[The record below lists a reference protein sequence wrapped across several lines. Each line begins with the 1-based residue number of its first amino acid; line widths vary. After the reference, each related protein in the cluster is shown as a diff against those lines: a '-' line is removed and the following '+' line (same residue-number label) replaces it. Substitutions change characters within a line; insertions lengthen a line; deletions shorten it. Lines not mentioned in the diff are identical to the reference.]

1 MPNHPSENYLPE
13 EKILSTYFFWYLS
26 QSKELYNIKPPLVK
40 KAHFSSSIPLC
51 QSFPLRLQNC
61 TWNGRILIADFS
73 PDFVS
78 VRLLIWNY
86 LKSDCTIEPY
96 FLFFESFELRDTI
109 ISALKF
115 CYFSRFPVKKQ
126 DFSLRS
132 FFVHCTVLHPLPK
145 IISSDSTSIT
155 KKSKYSLE
163 KLPGNYEIFF
173 FSWNLTRC
181 WFECQLTAKLQF

>member
-1 MPNHPSENYLPE
+1 MWLNLRKFPLWFKSPKKQDAKSPFWE
-13 EKILSTYFFWYLS
+13 LSAWRKDTQHLFFFWDLS

-78 VRLLIWNY
+78 VRLLIWNC

-96 FLFFESFELRDTI
+96 FLFFQSFELKDTI

-115 CYFSRFPVKKQ
+115 RHFSSLY
-126 DFSLRS
+126 DFQLRS
-132 FFVHCTVLHPLPK
+132 RIVLFAPSLYIGGHQKPERP
-145 IISSDSTSIT
+145 IT
-155 KKSKYSLE
+155 
-163 KLPGNYEIFF
+163 N
-173 FSWNLTRC
+173 
-181 WFECQLTAKLQF
+181 